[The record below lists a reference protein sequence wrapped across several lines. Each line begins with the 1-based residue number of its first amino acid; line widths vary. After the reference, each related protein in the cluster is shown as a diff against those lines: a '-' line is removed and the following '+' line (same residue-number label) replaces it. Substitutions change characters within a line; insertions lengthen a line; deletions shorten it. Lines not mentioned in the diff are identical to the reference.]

1 MKTKIAVILIIS
13 GIIVAF
19 GSSKVAKSGHPKD
32 STKLQTSA
40 NRPAEP
46 IGGFVSEDH

>member
-1 MKTKIAVILIIS
+1 MKAKIAIILVVS

-19 GSSKVAKSGHPKD
+19 GSSKIARSGHPKD
-32 STKLQTSA
+32 GNKLQTSA
-40 NRPAEP
+40 SRPAEP